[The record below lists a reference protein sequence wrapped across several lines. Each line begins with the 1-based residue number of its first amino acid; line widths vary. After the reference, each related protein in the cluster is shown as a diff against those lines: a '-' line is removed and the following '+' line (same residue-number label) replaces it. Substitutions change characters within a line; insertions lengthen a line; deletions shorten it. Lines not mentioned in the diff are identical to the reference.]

1 MRAVYIEIAHTLEAD
16 SSSARISVFSVKEES
31 PRQDTAIMA
40 PTLLARNESWEEH
53 VCDRLRKDDVQWYF
67 NSTAVSHQGGMWE
80 RKIRSV
86 RKILDALLKEQ
97 RIKDETQTTLLCVA
111 ERILDDRPLASLS
124 DSPNNPE
131 PLTLNKLWLRKS
143 NTYLP
148 LDVFKE

>member
-31 PRQDTAIMA
+31 PKQYTAITA

-53 VCDRLRKDDVQWYF
+53 ICDRLKKNDVQWYS
-67 NSTAVSHQGGMWE
+67 NSTAASHQGGMWE

-97 RIKDETQTTLLCVA
+97 RIKDETQTCCVVRGREDPRWQTLGLPKRQPQQSWAVNAQQTVA
-111 ERILDDRPLASLS
+111 P
-124 DSPNNPE
+124 
-131 PLTLNKLWLRKS
+131 
-143 NTYLP
+143 
-148 LDVFKE
+148 